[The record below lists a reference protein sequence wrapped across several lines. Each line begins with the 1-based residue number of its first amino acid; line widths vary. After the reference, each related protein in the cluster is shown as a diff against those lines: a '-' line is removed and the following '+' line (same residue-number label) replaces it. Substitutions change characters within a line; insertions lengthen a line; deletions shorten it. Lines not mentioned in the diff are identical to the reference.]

1 LLKVTLAG
9 MIGYL
14 FYTASDYYGIHTVF
28 YTPLIIA
35 LASTGATIHKG
46 LLRILGCIIGGA
58 LGLIFSIWLI
68 PRSETFETFLLVIFC
83 VHALA
88 AWIAVGNDRISYMGL
103 QIALTFDLGFLQ
115 GYGPPENIDPLRD
128 RFIGI
133 VIGICIVTTVFAVIW
148 PESADL
154 SARERLAACLRTI
167 GRLLRLG
174 PPNDGSQNWKSQG
187 EQLELEIAS
196 RLSEANAY
204 LEQAA
209 FEESIHGSPSA
220 QGPGLEDLISATEEI
235 YVCSLPWM
243 REQSSGQTIQE
254 GAQPGSEQKIGER
267 LSNALETCANWMHHD
282 QSRIANQNQTPIDD
296 FVKKADLDAVKE
308 SDSLGELLNAVAELQ
323 VLVSR

>member
-1 LLKVTLAG
+1 
-9 MIGYL
+9 
-14 FYTASDYYGIHTVF
+14 
-28 YTPLIIA
+28 
-35 LASTGATIHKG
+35 
-46 LLRILGCIIGGA
+46 
-58 LGLIFSIWLI
+58 
-68 PRSETFETFLLVIFC
+68 
-83 VHALA
+83 
-88 AWIAVGNDRISYMGL
+88 MGL

-174 PPNDGSQNWKSQG
+174 PPNDGSQNWKSQR

-296 FVKKADLDAVKE
+296 FVKGGGKNECPRGCDVPRQAAPR
-308 SDSLGELLNAVAELQ
+308 
-323 VLVSR
+323 SR